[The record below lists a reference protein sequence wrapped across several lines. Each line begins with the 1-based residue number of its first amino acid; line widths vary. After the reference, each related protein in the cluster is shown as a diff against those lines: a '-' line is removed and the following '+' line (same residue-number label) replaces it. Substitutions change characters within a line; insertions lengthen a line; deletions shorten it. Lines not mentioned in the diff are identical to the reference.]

1 MVLAPLV
8 FVETALPEGIEMR
21 ALFGALVVLTLLAGS
36 ALVADAA
43 SGRSMGEK
51 IDDAWITTKVKTKL
65 STEHVKSLV
74 NVDVDTKDGVVHLQ
88 GTVPTMEDKAQAER
102 LARDTDGVISVMN
115 DLKVASST
123 HSSPAASPSTR

>member
-1 MVLAPLV
+1 LSKLPI
-8 FVETALPEGIEMR
+8 PEGIEMR
-21 ALFGALVVLTLLAGS
+21 ALLGALVVLTLLAGS

-43 SGRSMGEK
+43 GGRSMGEK

-88 GTVPTMEDKAQAER
+88 GMVPTMEDKAQAER

-123 HSSPAASPSTR
+123 DSSPAASPSTR